1 MKYYV
6 IAGEASGDLHASN
19 LVRGLL
25 AEDPQAVVRAWG
37 GPKLREA
44 GAEVV
49 HDYRGSDVM
58 GITDTLSRAGS
69 IIGSLRR
76 CKADILAFA
85 PDAVVLVDYPG
96 FNLRIARFAHR
107 KGLRVF
113 YYIAPKTWATRS
125 WRNRR
130 LRQWVDRLFIVFP
143 FEKEYFDKAR
153 VPYTYVG
160 NPLLD
165 AVDSH
170 IFEPVCNEP
179 YVALLPGSRKGEI
192 ERMMPVCVEL
202 ARSLWC
208 KVIVA
213 GAPNRSMADYEP
225 YIAGEKNIEVV
236 FGRTY
241 DILKGAKAAV
251 VNSGTA
257 SLEAALTAT
266 PQVVCWST
274 SRFTAWVARKI
285 LHVYDHIKYVS
296 LANLIL
302 DKAIFKELVQEDFTL
317 DNLTREVS
325 DLLGNESRRKAM
337 ADDYARLREV
347 LGGSGASRY
356 AATEMIKEIKHI

>member
-1 MKYYV
+1 MKYYI

-19 LVRGLL
+19 LVKGLF

-49 HDYRGSDVM
+49 HDYRGNDVM
-58 GITDTLSRAGS
+58 GISDTVSRAGS
-69 IIGSLRR
+69 IVSSLRR
-76 CKADILAFA
+76 CKADILDFA

-96 FNLRIARFAHR
+96 FNLRIAKFAHR

-113 YYIAPKTWATRS
+113 YYIAPKTWATRP
-125 WRNRR
+125 WRNKR
-130 LRQWVDRLFIVFP
+130 LRAWVDRLFIVFP
-143 FEKEYFDKAR
+143 FEKDYFDKVG
-153 VPYTYVG
+153 VPYSYVG

-170 IFEPVCNEP
+170 VFNPVCEEP

-192 ERMMPVCVEL
+192 ERMMPVCKKL
-202 ARSLWC
+202 AHSLWC
-208 KVIVA
+208 KLIIA
-213 GAPNRSMADYEP
+213 GAPNRTKADYEP
-225 YIAGEKNIEVV
+225 YLEGEKNIEVV
-236 FGRTY
+236 FDRTY
-241 DILKGAKAAV
+241 DVLKGAKAAV

-257 SLEAALTAT
+257 SLEAALTGT
-266 PQVVCWST
+266 PQVVCWSG
-274 SRFTAWVARKI
+274 SRLTAWIARKV
-285 LHVYDHIKYVS
+285 LHVFDHIKYIS

-302 DKAIFKELVQEDFTL
+302 DKQIFTELVQEDFTYE
-317 DNLTREVS
+317 NLEAEVS
-325 DLLGNESRRKAM
+325 TLLGSEERRKAM
-337 ADDYARLREV
+337 AEDYARLREV